1 LLFSLSLP
9 SPILIIVAPRGMN
22 GDDTILRLLG
32 MKEEDKEDEVVASSE
47 D

>member
-1 LLFSLSLP
+1 
-9 SPILIIVAPRGMN
+9 MN